1 MHGLLLD
8 VSKALHVCVV
18 PQGMWSPT
26 VQSCSGKSVRMWHM
40 SQVMVEVELALVVLT
55 EVELTVEVLVSVWM
69 LEQ

>member
-1 MHGLLLD
+1 
-8 VSKALHVCVV
+8 
-18 PQGMWSPT
+18 
-26 VQSCSGKSVRMWHM
+26 M